1 MELPTACGGT
11 EPPEC
16 AVPEGSQLGCFWHLR
31 ISTKGQQ
38 HPQNEL
44 YRDRYVW
51 NRSQWLKDPDTE
63 KRQRLAR
70 PESEWQTV
78 ERTELHIIEVA
89 LWAAVRTR
97 QRTPRRGGGS
107 VGRGPKPRT
116 LLSRLLRYGMC
127 SGAVVA
133 VDASHCGCAARNDR
147 GASICEGVRAARSTL
162 EQRVAQKCETPYF
175 RPLRSCGF
183 RNERRRRSPR
193 AFKAP
198 RAPTPCAR
206 RASLSSTSRWTT

>member
-1 MELPTACGGT
+1 MNKSNKFS
-11 EPPEC
+11 PEVRER
-16 AVPEGSQLGCFWHLR
+16 AVRMVQ
-31 ISTKGQQ
+31 
-38 HPQNEL
+38 
-44 YRDRYVW
+44 
-51 NRSQWLKDPDTE
+51 
-63 KRQRLAR
+63 

-78 ERTELHIIEVA
+78 EWTELHIIEEA
-89 LWAAVRTR
+89 FWAAVRTR

-162 EQRVAQKCETPYF
+162 ECE
-175 RPLRSCGF
+175 R
-183 RNERRRRSPR
+183 
-193 AFKAP
+193 
-198 RAPTPCAR
+198 
-206 RASLSSTSRWTT
+206 